1 MKELAPLIFQT
12 KHMIAH
18 LVFALKFLAVFTLF
32 IQSSYVY
39 PSNPTPPCPQSH
51 PSDPEQKNYKKAACL
66 SKQKNRNI
74 SKKNSKKLKLKKYV
88 ILKITSHD
96 LCLNRD
102 AKKIAN
108 TLEHP

>member
-1 MKELAPLIFQT
+1 MSIHPIPPHHAPNLI
-12 KHMIAH
+12 
-18 LVFALKFLAVFTLF
+18 
-32 IQSSYVY
+32 
-39 PSNPTPPCPQSH
+39 PQILNK
-51 PSDPEQKNYKKAACL
+51 KNYKKAACL

-102 AKKIAN
+102 AKKSQ
-108 TLEHP
+108 TL